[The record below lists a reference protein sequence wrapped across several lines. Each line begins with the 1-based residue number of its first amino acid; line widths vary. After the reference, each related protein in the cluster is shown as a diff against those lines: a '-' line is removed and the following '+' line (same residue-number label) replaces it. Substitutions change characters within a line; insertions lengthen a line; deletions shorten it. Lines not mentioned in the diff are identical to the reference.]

1 MYFIQ
6 KIIFDKTYIGT
17 GVGLIR
23 SLYKKYRGMEHFFF
37 LEEKKTYTVLKQLG
51 ENNLQGP

>member
-6 KIIFDKTYIGT
+6 KIIFDQTYLGT
-17 GVGLIR
+17 GMGLIR
-23 SLYKKYRGMEHFFF
+23 NLYKKYRGMEHFF

-51 ENNLQGP
+51 EKNLQAP